1 MTVFYISTMEM
12 NAMSRC
18 LKWWLAGT
26 VGLVAGVS
34 AAWASDED
42 LFDRA
47 PWFATVGASY
57 YHIEGDMEAKPG
69 VGIFGK
75 LGYSLNSWWDLEGS
89 LHYMPHLSARDAD
102 DLNPG
107 VEPLDDSTYAL
118 RLGVDV
124 LLHLRNVVERRFD
137 PFLKAGPSLTIFG
150 EDLDNGKVEG
160 GVHAGAGVFY
170 HFNDAWALRLDGS
183 VGVQG
188 KEAEFYGLVEVGLCY
203 RFGTGRSVAPSYVID
218 AGPGDID
225 SDGDGLTDREEA
237 SLMTDP
243 YNPDTDGDGLGDGD
257 EVRGSYGRPADGNG
271 AGYPFS
277 GAPTDPLNPD
287 TDMDGLK
294 DGAEVLSYKTDPL
307 DPDTDKGGVS
317 DGHEVIEDGTNPLDA
332 SDDLQK
338 FTLLIE
344 FDYDKD
350 FIRPQYFADLEPVV
364 KVLQRDPAATVRVEG
379 HADKRAKSRRDY
391 NQRLSERRA
400 KAVAKYL
407 VEKSGIDASRVTAV
421 GYGFDRPVFPN
432 DTEEHMQH
440 NRRTDVYIRK
450 GGTAP

>member
-1 MTVFYISTMEM
+1 MSISV
-12 NAMSRC
+12 
-18 LKWWLAGT
+18 KKWLAGAAC
-26 VGLVAGVS
+26 VAAC
-34 AAWASDED
+34 AAAACASDED

-47 PWFATVGASY
+47 PWFATAGVNY
-57 YHIEGDMEAKPG
+57 YHLEGDQEAKPG
-69 VGIFGK
+69 FGIFGK
-75 LGYSLNSWWDLEGS
+75 LGYSLNSWWDVEGS
-89 LHYMPHLSARDAD
+89 IHYMPKLSARDAK
-102 DLNPG
+102 DLN
-107 VEPLDDSTYAL
+107 VEPLDDDTWAL

-124 LLHLRNVVERRFD
+124 LLHLRNVLERRID
-137 PFLKAGPSLTIFG
+137 PFLKAGPSLTIYG
-150 EDLDNGKVEG
+150 DDLENGKTEG
-160 GVHAGAGVFY
+160 GLHGGAGVFY

-183 VGVQG
+183 VGAQG
-188 KEAEFYGLVEVGLCY
+188 REMEFYGLVELGVCY
-203 RFGTGRSVAPSYVID
+203 RFGTGRQVAPNYVVA
-218 AGPGDID
+218 AGPSDID
-225 SDGDGLTDREEA
+225 SDGDGLMDREEA
-237 SLMTDP
+237 ALGTDP
-243 YNPDTDGDGLGDGD
+243 FNPDTDGDGLGDGD
-257 EVRGSYGRPADGNG
+257 EVRGTYSQKAPGG
-271 AGYPFS
+271 AYPFS

-294 DGAEVLSYKTDPL
+294 DGAEVMAYKTDPL

-317 DGHEVIEDGTNPLDA
+317 DGHEVIEDMTNPLDP

-350 FIRPQYFADLEPVV
+350 FIRPQYYADLEPVV
-364 KVLQRDPAATVRVEG
+364 KVLQRDPSVTVRVEG

-421 GYGFDRPVFPN
+421 GYGFDRPIMPN

-450 GGTAP
+450 GDASAQ